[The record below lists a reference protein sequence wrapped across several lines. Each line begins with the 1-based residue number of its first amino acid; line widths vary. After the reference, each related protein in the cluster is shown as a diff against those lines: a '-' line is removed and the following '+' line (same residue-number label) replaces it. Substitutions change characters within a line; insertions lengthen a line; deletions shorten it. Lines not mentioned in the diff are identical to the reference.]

1 MPTANMVTA
10 GMYTNF
16 IANRNF
22 AFLIAPSVMGAVDG
36 FVVEIV
42 VSLGFGL
49 LQKRRRVRLLR
60 HNPDVLPW
68 TSSDRDVIGLRMM
81 DCLVERLESE
91 RNSSRLAVFAA
102 RGSMVQ
108 VKALSVSSF

>member
-22 AFLIAPSVMGAVDG
+22 AFLIAPSVMGAADG
-36 FVVEIV
+36 FALEIV
-42 VSLGFGL
+42 VSLGFGI
-49 LQKRRRVRLLR
+49 LQKRRRVRLIR

-68 TSSDRDVIGLRMM
+68 TSNERHDIGLCTM
-81 DCLVERLESE
+81 DS
-91 RNSSRLAVFAA
+91 
-102 RGSMVQ
+102 
-108 VKALSVSSF
+108 